1 MTNTR
6 KHVYIIHG
14 YSASPERH
22 WFPWLQKKLQSP
34 AVSTAILSMPTPLT
48 PHCDAWMEALHRQIT
63 DLTENAY
70 FVAHSL
76 GCISLLH
83 YLPEE
88 SPSGT
93 IGGLLLVSGFAASLP
108 TLPLLDAFTRTPPDY
123 ARICQIAPKRAVLS
137 AHDDPVVPFALSQDL
152 ARQLHAD
159 FYARTA
165 GGHFLDETGVI
176 TLPPAYDIIT
186 AMMR

>member
-1 MTNTR
+1 MLNT
-6 KHVYIIHG
+6 KYVYIIHG
-14 YSASPERH
+14 YGASPERH
-22 WFPWLQKKLQSP
+22 WFPWLQGKLQSSEVRA
-34 AVSTAILSMPTPLT
+34 AVLSMPEPLT
-48 PHCDAWMEALHRQIT
+48 PSCTAWIHALQQQIT
-63 DLTENAY
+63 TLTENTY

-76 GCISLLH
+76 GCITLLT
-83 YLPEE
+83 YLQQAHL
-88 SPSGT
+88 SGT

-137 AHDDPVVPFALSQDL
+137 AHDDPVVPFALSQGL

-165 GGHFLDETGVI
+165 VGHFLDETGVI